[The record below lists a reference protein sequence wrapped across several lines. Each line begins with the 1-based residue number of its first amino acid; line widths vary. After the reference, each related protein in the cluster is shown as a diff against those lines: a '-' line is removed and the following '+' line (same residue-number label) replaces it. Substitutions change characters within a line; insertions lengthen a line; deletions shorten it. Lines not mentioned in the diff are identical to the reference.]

1 MNEQFY
7 KIVSV
12 SEYDIQILIFFIKN
26 VKQFFSN
33 LDSKIHIL
41 ALLQVWYFGKLIC
54 ELAFRWLRQKASHLL
69 KEIFVYSLMAEN
81 IQTHWS

>member
-1 MNEQFY
+1 MLGTHSDHIDRHLTKPTYLPVTSSAPLLITLILFFCIMMNEQFY

-33 LDSKIHIL
+33 RDSKIHIL
-41 ALLQVWYFGKLIC
+41 ALLQV
-54 ELAFRWLRQKASHLL
+54 
-69 KEIFVYSLMAEN
+69 
-81 IQTHWS
+81 